1 MGNPSLPF
9 LAFSLITVLVYQLFR
24 SLLWRQVVLL
34 VASCYFL
41 SSFSHNPQAFLPF
54 VAFLVLG
61 YVSLLLAHPGRTWSY
76 RLALVAVVFCFI
88 WLKKYAFLPK
98 QIFLSFPYLSVGLS
112 YILFRTLHLI
122 IERHSGLLKQKI
134 NPFQYLL
141 YTINFTTL
149 VSGPIQRF
157 PEFREMLESPSRLRP
172 SLPEIGAAIERIVV
186 GVFKTAVLA
195 LVFSDVHASGI
206 SQLSQGGTARA
217 HIVAACLTFASYPF
231 FLYANFS
238 GYIDIVIGI
247 SRLLGISLPENFNRP
262 FSSDSFIEFWNR
274 WHITLS
280 NWLKVYVYTPL
291 LMMLMRNFPA
301 PRLEPVSAV
310 LAFFV
315 TFFLIGVW
323 HGQTAAFLF
332 FGFLQGLGV
341 SLNKLYQILMTAG
354 VGRKGYRAL
363 CSHPIYI
370 ALSRGLTFSW
380 FAFSLIWFW
389 SSWSQVRTLF
399 SLIGL
404 RNTIA
409 VWLMIWISTTVI
421 LAVWEVLRKAV
432 LSIQFEGNP
441 VLYSRYWRT
450 AWITALFVITLGVV
464 MLSGRPAPEIVY
476 KAF

>member
-1 MGNPSLPF
+1 MGNPTLQF

-24 SLLWRQVVLL
+24 LVLWRQIVLL
-34 VASCYFL
+34 AASCYLL
-41 SSFSHNPQAFLPF
+41 SSFSHNPLAFLPF
-54 VAFLVLG
+54 VAFLILG
-61 YVSLLLAHPGRTWSY
+61 YASLRLAHPARTWPF
-76 RLALVAVVFCFI
+76 RLALMAIVFCFI
-88 WLKKYAFLPK
+88 WLKKYTFLPK
-98 QIFLSFPYLSVGLS
+98 EMLLSFPYLTVGLS

-122 IERHSGLLKQKI
+122 IDRHSGLLKQKI
-134 NPFQYLL
+134 NPVQFVL

-149 VSGPIQRF
+149 VSGPIQRY
-157 PEFREMLESPSRLRP
+157 PEFREMLESPSRFRP
-172 SLPEIGAAIERIVV
+172 SLPAIGAAVERIVV

-195 LVFSDVHASGI
+195 LAFSDIQASAI
-206 SQLSQGGTARA
+206 SQLSQSGSERG
-217 HIVAACLTFASYPF
+217 HIVAAGLVFASYPF

-238 GYIDIVIGI
+238 GYIDVVIGI
-247 SRLLGISLPENFNRP
+247 ASLLGISLPENFDRP

-280 NWLKVYVYTPL
+280 NWLKTYVFTPL
-291 LMMLMRNFPA
+291 LMTLMRNFPA
-301 PRLEPVSAV
+301 PRLEPVWAV

-341 SLNKLYQILMTAG
+341 SMNKLYRILMTAA
-354 VGRKGYRAL
+354 VGRKEYRAL

-389 SSWSQVRTLF
+389 SSWSQVHTLF
-399 SLIGL
+399 SHIGL
-404 RNTIA
+404 LNAIV
-409 VWLMIWISTTVI
+409 VWLMIWISATVI
-421 LAVWEVLRKAV
+421 LAGWETLRNVA
-432 LSIQFEGNP
+432 LSIQFGGTP

-450 AWITALFVITLGVV
+450 AWVTALFVIALGVV
-464 MLSGRPAPEIVY
+464 MLSGRPAPEMVY
-476 KAF
+476 KTF

>member
-1 MGNPSLPF
+1 MGNPSLQF

-24 SLLWRQVVLL
+24 SVLWRQIVLL

-41 SSFSHNPQAFLPF
+41 SSFSRNPQAFLPF

-61 YVSLLLAHPGRTWSY
+61 YVSLRAAHPGRRWVFGLSVI
-76 RLALVAVVFCFI
+76 AIVFCFT
-88 WLKKYAFLPK
+88 WLKKYTFLPT
-98 QIFLSFPYLSVGLS
+98 QVFLSFPYVTVGLS

-122 IERHSGLLKQKI
+122 IDNHSGLLKQRI
-134 NPFQYLL
+134 NPFQYAL
-141 YTINFTTL
+141 YTLNFTTL

-157 PEFREMLESPSRLRP
+157 PEFREMLESPSWLRP

-195 LVFSDVHASGI
+195 LAFSDIQASAI
-206 SQLSQGGTARA
+206 SQLSPSAPARG

-247 SRLLGISLPENFNRP
+247 ASLLGISLPENFNRP
-262 FSSDSFIEFWNR
+262 FSSGNFIEFWNR

-291 LMMLMRNFPA
+291 LMTLMRNFPA
-301 PRLEPVSAV
+301 PRLEPVWAV

-341 SLNKLYQILMTAG
+341 SLNKLFQILMTAAMG
-354 VGRKGYRAL
+354 KKAYRAL

-370 ALSRGLTFSW
+370 AVSRGLTFSW

-404 RNTIA
+404 LNAIV
-409 VWLMIWISTTVI
+409 VWLMIWISATVI
-421 LAVWEVLRKAV
+421 LASWEVLRNAV
-432 LSIQFEGNP
+432 LSIQFGGSP

-450 AWITALFVITLGVV
+450 AWVTALFVIALGVV
-464 MLSGRPAPEIVY
+464 MLSNRPAPEMIY
-476 KAF
+476 KTF

>member
-1 MGNPSLPF
+1 MGNPSLQF
-9 LAFSLITVLVYQLFR
+9 LAFSLITVLLYQLFR
-24 SLLWRQVVLL
+24 PVLWRQIVLL

-61 YVSLLLAHPGRTWSY
+61 YVSLRLAHPDRTWSF
-76 RLALVAVVFCFI
+76 RLALIVIVFCFI
-88 WLKKYAFLPK
+88 WLKKYTFLPE
-98 QIFLSFPYLSVGLS
+98 QLFLPFPYLTVGLS

-122 IERHSGLLKQKI
+122 IDRHGGLLKDRI
-134 NPFQYLL
+134 SPFQYAL

-157 PEFREMLESPSRLRP
+157 PEFREMLESPSRSGP
-172 SLPEIGAAIERIVV
+172 SLPEIGVAIERVVV
-186 GVFKTAVLA
+186 GVFKTTVLA
-195 LVFSDVHASGI
+195 LVFSDIQASAI
-206 SQLSQGGTARA
+206 SQLSQSARG
-217 HIVAACLTFASYPF
+217 HIMAAGLTFASYPF

-247 SRLLGISLPENFNRP
+247 ARLLGISLPENFNRP

-280 NWLKVYVYTPL
+280 NWLKTYVYYPL
-291 LMMLMRNFPA
+291 LMTLMRNFPA
-301 PRLEPVSAV
+301 PRLEPVWAV

-341 SLNKLYQILMTAG
+341 SLNKLYQILMTAT
-354 VGRKGYRAL
+354 VGRKEYRTL
-363 CSHPIYI
+363 CSHPIYV

-389 SSWSQVRTLF
+389 SSWSRVHTLF

-404 RNTIA
+404 RHTVV
-409 VWLMIWISTTVI
+409 VWLMIWISATVI
-421 LAVWEVLRKAV
+421 LAGWEALRNAV
-432 LSIQFEGNP
+432 LSMQFRGSP
-441 VLYSRYWRT
+441 VLYSRYCRT
-450 AWITALFVITLGVV
+450 AWVTALFVIALGVV
-464 MLSGRPAPEIVY
+464 MLSNRPAPEMVY
-476 KAF
+476 KTF